1 MRSPPGHQQVN
12 LNEFG
17 AAADALSECLAVD
30 PTHYHARLTRASVAE
45 EQAGGTTDRQTDRE
59 RQTERDRE
67 IDR

>member
-1 MRSPPGHQQVN
+1 MRSPRGHRQVN

-45 EQAGGTTDRQTDRE
+45 EQARRNYG
-59 RQTERDRE
+59 
-67 IDR
+67 